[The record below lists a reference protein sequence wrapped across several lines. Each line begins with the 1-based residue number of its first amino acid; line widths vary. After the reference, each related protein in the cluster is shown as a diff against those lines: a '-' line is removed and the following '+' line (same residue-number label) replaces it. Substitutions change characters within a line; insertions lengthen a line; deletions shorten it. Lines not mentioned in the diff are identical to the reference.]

1 MTEIKWEEPGL
12 KRRARIDWVS
22 VFAALRSRPGAW
34 ALVAEN
40 ASPGTA
46 QNIKRGRLGGASA
59 GEFDAVMRGL
69 KDSRGS
75 VYARYVG
82 GDER

>member
-12 KRRARIDWVS
+12 KRQARIDWAS
-22 VFAALRSRPGAW
+22 VFTALRSRPGAW

-46 QNIKRGRLGGASA
+46 QNIKRGRVGGASA
-59 GEFDAVMRGL
+59 GEFDAVVRDL
-69 KDSRGS
+69 KDNRGS

-82 GDER
+82 DEA